1 MAEITGGQ
9 LNYVVTADVDQ
20 LKKSMSDGENRIM
33 GFTEV
38 AEKAGTT
45 LQSSFDKSGS
55 KVKDFTGIVRENIS
69 IQKQAIKELESQIKE
84 VQNRASNMAPGIGQA
99 TILNEAKGL
108 EKELAAEK
116 AALADLEI
124 AMSKTAA
131 TSTTLG
137 TKLAEAKN
145 HLAELN
151 LASKEGK
158 EVTAEQFREAEAE
171 VKKYGEAIS
180 DTNART
186 KALTAGT
193 IGSLAQGLS
202 LVTGTM
208 AMGTSLMG
216 AFGGKSE
223 ELNQIMIKTQALLA
237 ATVTLQEIKNTTV
250 QKGGVISGIMTIQE
264 MARARATNLAA
275 AGTVRAT
282 IAQRALN
289 LVANAN
295 PYVLL
300 ATAII
305 TVVGALALYAAGS
318 SKAAKT
324 TQELNKKMADSVAE
338 PIIEYKKLQT
348 QWNALGNDLK
358 AKKKFI
364 DENKD
369 SFKKLGVSVN
379 GVSDAENVFVK
390 NSTAMVAS
398 MMMRARAAAAME
410 LATEQYKIGLQKQLE
425 YEKDEKV
432 LKSGSLTQ
440 KMAVRSVRNIS
451 LLKGESLDGKDNMN
465 SANELVRRSVGYSKS
480 EQDFI
485 KNSGIAP
492 YKEIEKEKKALREK
506 NKPTKNDV
514 ADEFLPP
521 GSVAEIQKRLSAI
534 DEALSKA
541 TDKSVIESLKTKR
554 IAVAEELSEALKKIE
569 IKSLE
574 DRAAAQEKYSEAY
587 NIIAELQGKEAADK
601 MYGPLM
607 DGAQS
612 YYGWLTN
619 EQDKLIQKGGLLSE
633 TDKQNLV
640 FLTQKINE
648 IEGKKNAFQ
657 NFTDG
662 IDEALAKIPTLS
674 GQLEFLQNK
683 AEEQLSLKGNKSFDD
698 GEQKLLKEKQDALLR
713 QQKDN
718 YQQFLNEHKS
728 FEEQKDAITQKYN
741 NLRAQ
746 AKGDKIAIAKI
757 DKAEK
762 DELSNLTIEIIKQ
775 SAEWQAAFGE
785 MEYMSKNALNRILA
799 SLLEFKAKS
808 AGTLAPTEMRELE
821 AAIKRVE
828 AAQQRNPFTAM
839 LRSFSS
845 YKTALQIVTAAQLA
859 YNRAVAEF
867 GRNSKEAQA
876 AQEKLTRADID
887 AGKAKQTLVGS
898 LQKGQE
904 VFNAVGNGVRD
915 IGDAFG
921 GFDDA
926 TNDAIGNIMD
936 IGNAAFDLGKSI
948 ATGDVAGMI
957 SAGIKLIGSIGKALN
972 GDQKKEREIKKQ
984 SAALKELEKVYND
997 LGRAI
1002 DKALGEKFFGA
1013 SVAAVNNLKQQKA
1026 LLEQMMRTEQSK
1038 KKADQDKI
1046 NGYKDQIN
1054 SINNAIEDMQQK
1066 MVDKALNGINA
1077 QGLADKLADAL
1088 TTAFQNGESAAEAM
1102 GKTVDDV
1109 LRDMVKNALK
1119 MKILE
1124 PAMQAVV
1131 DKMLASMGFNQVN
1144 NSAQITAIQQQIAAL
1159 QQEYETTN
1167 PVFGAARRAQL
1178 MAQINALKN
1187 QMTALQNG
1195 QSFGGSFDGLTDEER
1210 AEIKAMMENASN
1222 NYMNALGEYESLF
1235 GSAAENAQG
1244 LKGDIKGIT
1253 EKTAGAL
1260 EAQINAMRIIQADM
1274 HNIGKNNQ
1282 QTFIASL
1289 QMLVM
1294 IEANTRNLIQIRQDI
1309 SEMNGKMS
1317 KGLAGVI

>member
-9 LNYVVTADVDQ
+9 LNYSVTVDVDQ
-20 LKKSMSDGENRIM
+20 LKKGMSDAEGNIQ

-38 AEKAGTT
+38 AEKAGA
-45 LQSSFDKSGS
+45 SIDNSFSKSGS
-55 KVKDFTGIVRENIS
+55 KVKDFTGIVRENVS
-69 IQKQAIKELESQIKE
+69 IQKQVIKELESQIKE
-84 VQNRASNMAPGIGQA
+84 VQNRASGMAPGIGQA
-99 TILNEAKGL
+99 TILNEAKAL

-116 AALADLEI
+116 AALADLEL
-124 AMSKTAA
+124 AMGKAA
-131 TSTTLG
+131 TTSTTLG

-145 HLAELN
+145 RLAELN

-202 LVTGTM
+202 LVAGTM

-250 QKGGVISGIMTIQE
+250 QKGGVISGIMTVQE
-264 MARARATNLAA
+264 MARARATNLAT
-275 AGTVRAT
+275 AGTLRAT

-289 LVANAN
+289 MVANAN

-305 TVVGALALYAAGS
+305 TVVGAIALYTAAS

-324 TQELNKKMADSVAE
+324 TQDLNKKMVDSVAE
-338 PIIEYKKLQT
+338 PVIEYKKLQT

-364 DENKD
+364 DENQD
-369 SFKKLGVSVN
+369 SFKKLGVSVS

-425 YEKDEKV
+425 YEQDEKI
-432 LKSGSLTQ
+432 LKTGSLTQ
-440 KMAVRSVRNIS
+440 KMAVRSGRNVSI
-451 LLKGESLDGKDNMN
+451 LKGESLDGKDNMN

-492 YKEIEKEKKALREK
+492 YKDIEKEKKALREK

-534 DEALSKA
+534 DEALSKT
-541 TDKSVIESLKTKR
+541 TDKGTIEALKKKR
-554 IAVAEELSEALKKIE
+554 IAAAEELAEALKKIE

-574 DRAAAQEKYSEAY
+574 DRASAQEKYSEAY
-587 NIIAELQGKEAADK
+587 NVIAELQGKEAAEK

-607 DGAQS
+607 EGAQS

-698 GEQKLLKEKQDALLR
+698 GEQKFLKEKQDALLQ
-713 QQKDN
+713 QQKEN

-728 FEEQKDAITQKYN
+728 FEEQKDAITEKYN

-757 DKAEK
+757 DKAEQN
-762 DELSNLTIEIIKQ
+762 ELSNLTLEIIKQ

-785 MEYMSKNALNRILA
+785 MEYMSKNALDRILA

-821 AAIKRVE
+821 EAIKRVE
-828 AAQQRNPFTAM
+828 AAQQRNPFTAI
-839 LRSFSS
+839 LRNFTS
-845 YKTALQIVTAAQLA
+845 YKTALQTVTAAQLA
-859 YNRAVAEF
+859 YNKAVAEF

-887 AGKAKQTLVGS
+887 AAKAKQNLVGS

-904 VFNAVGNGVRD
+904 VFNAIGNGVKD
-915 IGDAFG
+915 LGDAFG

-948 ATGDVAGMI
+948 ASGDVAGMI
-957 SAGIKLIGSIGKALN
+957 SAGIKLIGSIGKALS
-972 GDQKKEREIKKQ
+972 GDQKKERNIKKQ
-984 SAALKELEKVYND
+984 AAQLKQLETAYNSLAFTAERAFGSMKYSGQTD
-997 LGRAI
+997 LIR
-1002 DKALGEKFFGA
+1002 
-1013 SVAAVNNLKQQKA
+1013 NLEQQKA
-1026 LLEQMMRTEQSK
+1026 VIQGMLNTENSK
-1038 KKADQDKI
+1038 KKKDNEKI
-1046 NGYKDQIN
+1046 AGYQSQIQQIN
-1054 SINNAIEDMQQK
+1054 QSIAQIKE
-1066 MVDKALNGINA
+1066 GIIKDVLQTDVIDA
-1077 QGLADKLADAL
+1077 ASKVGDAL
-1088 TTAFQNGESAAEAM
+1088 VDAFSRGEDSVKSLENAANDMIKNLLRNQLNLALQN
-1102 GKTVDDV
+1102 
-1109 LRDMVKNALK
+1109 K
-1119 MKILE
+1119 MKPILD
-1124 PAMQAVV
+1124 QL
-1131 DKMLASMGFNQVN
+1131 LASSGFNQDG
-1144 NSAQITAIQQQIAAL
+1144 TGTFTGLTPEQIAAFKA
-1159 QQEYETTN
+1159 Q
-1167 PVFGAARRAQL
+1167 VVAA
-1178 MAQINALKN
+1178 
-1187 QMTALQNG
+1187 G
-1195 QSFGGSFDGLTDEER
+1195 QSMQGFLEGYAD
-1210 AEIKAMMENASN
+1210 I
-1222 NYMNALGEYESLF
+1222 F
-1235 GSAAENAQG
+1235 GSLDPANAQG

-1260 EAQINAMRIIQADM
+1260 EAQINAMRIIQVEM
-1274 HNIGKNNQ
+1274 YNISKNNQ
-1282 QTFIASL
+1282 LTFVASL
-1289 QMLVM
+1289 QNLVM

-1309 SEMNGKMS
+1309 SEMNGKMA
-1317 KGLAGVI
+1317 KGLAGI

>member
-9 LNYVVTADVDQ
+9 LNYSITVDVDQ
-20 LKKSMSDGENRIM
+20 LKKGMSDAEGNIQ

-38 AEKAGTT
+38 AEKAGA
-45 LQSSFDKSGS
+45 SIDNSFSKSGS
-55 KVKDFTGIVRENIS
+55 KVKDFTGIVRENVS
-69 IQKQAIKELESQIKE
+69 IQKQVIKELESQIKE
-84 VQNRASNMAPGIGQA
+84 VQNRASGMAPGIGQA
-99 TILNEAKGL
+99 TILNEAKAL

-116 AALADLEI
+116 AALADLEL
-124 AMSKTAA
+124 AMGKAA
-131 TSTTLG
+131 TTSTTLG

-145 HLAELN
+145 RLAELN

-223 ELNQIMIKTQALLA
+223 ELNHIMVKTQALLA
-237 ATVTLQEIKNTTV
+237 ATVTLQEIKNTTI
-250 QKGGVISGIMTIQE
+250 QKGGVISGIMTVQE
-264 MARARATNLAA
+264 MARARAINLAT
-275 AGTVRAT
+275 AGTLRAT

-300 ATAII
+300 ATGII
-305 TVVGALALYAAGS
+305 TVVGAIALYTAAS

-324 TQELNKKMADSVAE
+324 TQDLNKKMADSVAE
-338 PIIEYKKLQT
+338 PVIEYKKLQT

-364 DENKD
+364 DENQD
-369 SFKKLGVSVN
+369 SFKKLGVSVS

-425 YEKDEKV
+425 YEQDEKI
-432 LKSGSLTQ
+432 LKTGSLAQ
-440 KMAVRSVRNIS
+440 KMAVRSGRNVSI
-451 LLKGESLDGKDNMN
+451 LKGESLDGKDNIN

-534 DEALSKA
+534 DEALSKT
-541 TDKSVIESLKTKR
+541 TDKGAIEALKKKR
-554 IAVAEELSEALKKIE
+554 IAAAEELAEALKKIE

-574 DRAAAQEKYSEAY
+574 DRASAQEKYSEAY
-587 NIIAELQGKEAADK
+587 NVIAELQGKEAAEK

-607 DGAQS
+607 EGAQS

-698 GEQKLLKEKQDALLR
+698 GEQKFLKEKQDALLQ
-713 QQKDN
+713 QQKEN

-728 FEEQKDAITQKYN
+728 FEEQKDAITEKYN

-757 DKAEK
+757 DKAEQN
-762 DELSNLTIEIIKQ
+762 ELSNLTLEIIKQ

-785 MEYMSKNALNRILA
+785 MEYMSKNALDRILA

-808 AGTLAPTEMRELE
+808 AGTLAPTEMHELE
-821 AAIKRVE
+821 EAIKRVE
-828 AAQQRNPFTAM
+828 AAQQRNPFTAI
-839 LRSFSS
+839 LRSFTS
-845 YKTALQIVTAAQLA
+845 YKTALQTVTAAQLA
-859 YNRAVAEF
+859 YNKAVAEF

-887 AGKAKQTLVGS
+887 AAKAKQNLVGS

-904 VFNAVGNGVRD
+904 VFNAIGNGVKD
-915 IGDAFG
+915 LGDAFG

-948 ATGDVAGMI
+948 ASGDVAGMI
-957 SAGIKLIGSIGKALN
+957 SAGIKLIGSIGKALS
-972 GDQKKEREIKKQ
+972 GDQKKERNIKKQ
-984 SAALKELEKVYND
+984 AAQLKQLETAYNSLAFAAERAFGSMKYSGQTD
-997 LGRAI
+997 LIR
-1002 DKALGEKFFGA
+1002 
-1013 SVAAVNNLKQQKA
+1013 NLEQQKA
-1026 LLEQMMRTEQSK
+1026 VIQGMLNTENSK
-1038 KKADQDKI
+1038 KKKDNEKI
-1046 NGYKDQIN
+1046 AGYQSQIQQIN
-1054 SINNAIEDMQQK
+1054 QSIAQIKE
-1066 MVDKALNGINA
+1066 GIIKDVLQTDVIDA
-1077 QGLADKLADAL
+1077 ASKVGDAL
-1088 TTAFQNGESAAEAM
+1088 VDAFSRGEDSVKSLENAANDMIKNLLRNQLNLALQN
-1102 GKTVDDV
+1102 
-1109 LRDMVKNALK
+1109 K
-1119 MKILE
+1119 MKPILD
-1124 PAMQAVV
+1124 QL
-1131 DKMLASMGFNQVN
+1131 LASSGFNQDG
-1144 NSAQITAIQQQIAAL
+1144 TGTFTGLTPEQIAAFKA
-1159 QQEYETTN
+1159 Q
-1167 PVFGAARRAQL
+1167 VVAA
-1178 MAQINALKN
+1178 
-1187 QMTALQNG
+1187 G
-1195 QSFGGSFDGLTDEER
+1195 QSMQGFLEGYAD
-1210 AEIKAMMENASN
+1210 I
-1222 NYMNALGEYESLF
+1222 F
-1235 GSAAENAQG
+1235 GSLDPANAQG

-1260 EAQINAMRIIQADM
+1260 EAQINAMRIIQVEM
-1274 HNIGKNNQ
+1274 YNISKNNQ
-1282 QTFIASL
+1282 LTFVASL
-1289 QMLVM
+1289 QNLVM

-1309 SEMNGKMS
+1309 SEMNGKMA
-1317 KGLAGVI
+1317 KGLAGI

>member
-9 LNYVVTADVDQ
+9 LNYSVTVDVDQ
-20 LKKSMSDGENRIM
+20 LKKGMSDAEGNIQ
-33 GFTEV
+33 GFTQV
-38 AEKAGTT
+38 AEKAGASIDNAFSK
-45 LQSSFDKSGS
+45 SSTS
-55 KVKDFTGIVRENIS
+55 VKDFTGIVRENIS
-69 IQKQAIKELESQIKE
+69 IQKQVIKELESQIKE
-84 VQNRASNMAPGIGQA
+84 VQNRASGIAPGIGQA
-99 TILNEAKGL
+99 TILNEAKAL
-108 EKELAAEK
+108 EKELLAEK
-116 AALADLEI
+116 TALADLEL
-124 AMSKTAA
+124 AMSKTAT

-145 HLAELN
+145 RLAELN

-158 EVTAEQFREAEAE
+158 EVTPEQFREAEAE
-171 VKKYGEAIS
+171 VKKYGDAIS

-193 IGSLAQGLS
+193 IGSFAQGLS

-223 ELNQIMIKTQALLA
+223 ELNQIMLKTQALLA

-250 QKGGVISGIMTIQE
+250 QKGGVISGIMTVQE
-264 MARARATNLAA
+264 MARARATNLAT
-275 AGTVRAT
+275 AGTLRAT

-305 TVVGALALYAAGS
+305 TVVGALALYTAAS
-318 SKAAKT
+318 SKASKT
-324 TQELNKKMADSVAE
+324 TQDLNKKMADSVAE
-338 PIIEYKKLQT
+338 PVIEYKKLQT

-364 DENKD
+364 DENQD
-369 SFKKLGVSVN
+369 SFKKLGVSVS
-379 GVSDAENVFVK
+379 GVSDAENIFVK

-425 YEKDEKV
+425 YEQDEKT
-432 LKSGSLTQ
+432 LKTGSLTQ
-440 KMAVRSVRNIS
+440 KMAVRSGRNVS

-506 NKPTKNDV
+506 NKPTTKDV

-541 TDKSVIESLKTKR
+541 TDKGSIEALKKKR
-554 IAVAEELSEALKKIE
+554 IAAAEELAEALKKIE

-574 DRAAAQEKYSEAY
+574 DRASAQEKYSEAY

-607 DGAQS
+607 EGAQS

-698 GEQKLLKEKQDALLR
+698 GEQKFLKEKQDALLQ
-713 QQKDN
+713 QQKEN

-728 FEEQKDAITQKYN
+728 FEEQKDAITEKYN

-757 DKAEK
+757 DKAEQ
-762 DELSNLTIEIIKQ
+762 DELSNLTMEIIKQ

-785 MEYMSKNALNRILA
+785 MEYMSKNALDRILA

-821 AAIKRVE
+821 EAIKRVE
-828 AAQQRNPFTAM
+828 AAQQRNPFTAI
-839 LRSFSS
+839 LRSFTS
-845 YKTALQIVTAAQLA
+845 YKTALQTVTAAQLA
-859 YNRAVAEF
+859 YNKAVAEF

-887 AGKAKQTLVGS
+887 AAKAKQNLVGS
-898 LQKGQE
+898 LQKGQD
-904 VFNAVGNGVRD
+904 VFNAIGNGVKD
-915 IGDAFG
+915 LGDAFG

-948 ATGDVAGMI
+948 ASGDVAGMI
-957 SAGIKLIGSIGKALN
+957 SAGIKLIGSIGKALS
-972 GDQKKEREIKKQ
+972 GDQKKERNIKKQ
-984 SAALKELEKVYND
+984 AAQLKQLETAYNSLAFAAERAFGSQKYSGQRD
-997 LGRAI
+997 LI
-1002 DKALGEKFFGA
+1002 K
-1013 SVAAVNNLKQQKA
+1013 NLEQQKA
-1026 LLEQMMRTEQSK
+1026 VLQSMLATESSK
-1038 KKADQDKI
+1038 KKADKEKMA
-1046 NGYKDQIN
+1046 GYQSQIQ
-1054 SINNAIEDMQQK
+1054 SINQSIAQIKE
-1066 MVDKALNGINA
+1066 GIIKDVLQTDVIDA
-1077 QGLADKLADAL
+1077 ASKVGDAL
-1088 TTAFQNGESAAEAM
+1088 VDAFSRGEDSVKSLENAANDMIKNLLRNQLNLALQN
-1102 GKTVDDV
+1102 
-1109 LRDMVKNALK
+1109 K
-1119 MKILE
+1119 MKPILD
-1124 PAMQAVV
+1124 QL
-1131 DKMLASMGFNQVN
+1131 LASSGFNQDG
-1144 NSAQITAIQQQIAAL
+1144 SGSFTGLTPEQIAAFKA
-1159 QQEYETTN
+1159 Q
-1167 PVFGAARRAQL
+1167 VVAA
-1178 MAQINALKN
+1178 
-1187 QMTALQNG
+1187 G
-1195 QSFGGSFDGLTDEER
+1195 QSMQGFLDGYAD
-1210 AEIKAMMENASN
+1210 I
-1222 NYMNALGEYESLF
+1222 F
-1235 GSAAENAQG
+1235 GSLDPANAQG
-1244 LKGDIKGIT
+1244 LKGDIKGVT

-1260 EAQINAMRIIQADM
+1260 EAQINAMRTIQAEM
-1274 HNIGKNNQ
+1274 YNIGKNNQ

-1309 SEMNGKMS
+1309 SEMNGKMT